1 MSADEFKVD
10 QFDTASL
17 EEVKELGDIETNTQ
31 NGRVWKFINSAK
43 DFLLDQLKVFGVNTD
58 GYKFSSREKSLI
70 EQLAAA
76 KVIHWK
82 RPEHTASSIT
92 VAEKEIKDHI
102 RSRFQK
108 QSEEGIAGGS
118 AQFRKSD
125 GNVREDHGL

>member
-17 EEVKELGDIETNTQ
+17 EEVKELADIETNTQ
-31 NGRVWKFINSAK
+31 NGRVWKFIASSK
-43 DFLLDQLKVFGVNTD
+43 DFLLDQLQAFETNVV
-58 GYKFSSREKSLI
+58 GYKFSTREKSLI

-82 RPEHTASSIT
+82 RPEHTSGSIT

-102 RSRFQK
+102 RSRFQRH
-108 QSEEGIAGGS
+108 SEEGIAGGS
-118 AQFRKSD
+118 SAFRKSD

>member
-10 QFDTASL
+10 QFDTGSL
-17 EEVKELGDIETNTQ
+17 EEVKELADIETNTQ

-43 DFLLDQLKVFGVNTD
+43 EFFLDQLRAFETTTA
-58 GYKFSSREKSLI
+58 GYKFNAREKSLI

-82 RPEHTASSIT
+82 RPEHTSGSIT

-108 QSEEGIAGGS
+108 HSEEGIAGGS
-118 AQFRKSD
+118 SAFRKSD
-125 GNVREDHGL
+125 GNVRENKGL

>member
-10 QFDTASL
+10 QFDAASL

-43 DFLLDQLKVFGVNTD
+43 EFFLDQLRAFETSTE
-58 GYKFSSREKSLI
+58 GYKFNAREKSLI

-82 RPEHTASSIT
+82 RPEHTANSIT

-108 QSEEGIAGGS
+108 HSEEGIAGGNS
-118 AQFRKSD
+118 AYLKTT